1 MNEVVAVINQVG
13 FPIAVCIAA
22 AWYINHTNDLHREDI
37 KNLTEQYSR
46 EMTEITT
53 ALNNNTVAL
62 TKLADK
68 LDGGKTDAS
77 DI

>member
-13 FPIAVCIAA
+13 FPITVCIAA
-22 AWYINHTNDLHREDI
+22 AWYINHTNNQHREDI
-37 KNLTEQYSR
+37 KNLTEQHIK

-62 TKLADK
+62 TKLTDK